1 MFALS
6 MLVWASGQLIYDDTV
21 VGAWLLFL
29 AGGIGA
35 SLGLRLAVGD
45 GPGSPGRSHTE
56 WLSWSLTAML
66 VLVGISGALDGAAR
80 MIAVSAGMTLLV
92 VGFVHAMA
100 QLRRAQQRLAE
111 LAVIEERQR
120 VAADVHDIVGHAL
133 AVTMLHVN
141 AARMSLPERP
151 EAAIEALEE
160 AERNG
165 RSSMNE
171 IRGVVRL
178 LHSDDTP
185 SLQSLPDLDD
195 LPVRRSARPG
205 RRRRRTAAGSRP
217 TSVRRSPSS
226 NFATAPQPSCSST
239 NTPSSATD
247 ERRSSR
253 RDVRARATTL
263 GSVGL
268 VWGDEDAE
276 RVTGRVGEDVER
288 LICVVRSIV
297 QHPGAERNRP
307 GALFGEVIGAGN
319 GQVEVELLWH
329 PRVRPGRRRKLVDG
343 LDSQTRFTVS
353 VHEHEPVVALRV
365 GLTGGWGLV
374 ACPVP
379 IAEEFA
385 VELGEVARIGGV
397 ECHGAQN
404 GKACGHRLILSPRR
418 GHE

>member
-1 MFALS
+1 MADVDARPARSEPAAPPPAPAPLGDAPRVGVGSFMFALS

-205 RRRRRTAAGSRP
+205 RRRRRTGGRVK
-217 TSVRRSPSS
+217 TH
-226 NFATAPQPSCSST
+226 
-239 NTPSSATD
+239 
-247 ERRSSR
+247 
-253 RDVRARATTL
+253 L
-263 GSVGL
+263 GSAL
-268 VWGDEDAE
+268 TKLELRDRAAA
-276 RVTGRVGEDVER
+276 
-288 LICVVRSIV
+288 IV
-297 QHPGAERNRP
+297 
-307 GALFGEVIGAGN
+307 F
-319 GQVEVELLWH
+319 
-329 PRVRPGRRRKLVDG
+329 
-343 LDSQTRFTVS
+343 
-353 VHEHEPVVALRV
+353 VHEHSL
-365 GLTGGWGLV
+365 
-374 ACPVP
+374 
-379 IAEEFA
+379 
-385 VELGEVARIGGV
+385 
-397 ECHGAQN
+397 
-404 GKACGHRLILSPRR
+404 LSDR
-418 GHE
+418 